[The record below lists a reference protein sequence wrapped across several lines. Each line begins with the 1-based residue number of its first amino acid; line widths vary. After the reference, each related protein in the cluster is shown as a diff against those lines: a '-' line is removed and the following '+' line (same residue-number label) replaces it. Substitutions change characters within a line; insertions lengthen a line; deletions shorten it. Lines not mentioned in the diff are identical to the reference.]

1 MSEKTITQDEV
12 KYVAQLVERA
22 RIAQKIAESYPQ
34 ERVDEL
40 VMAIAWSTVKKDVA
54 RELAQMAYDESKM
67 GNVETKFMKFR
78 NKVPCVLDELKRQ
91 KSVGLI
97 EEIPEKGLRKYAK
110 PVGVVGAL
118 IPSTQPE
125 MTPVVKAMFGLKA
138 RNAVLFSPHP
148 RTRNTTLKVVDY
160 MRAALKERDAPP
172 DLLICAENPSIP
184 MSQEIMKRCD
194 LVVATGGAGM
204 VRAAYSSGTPAYG
217 VGVGNDVAIVDETAD
232 IKDAAQKIFISK
244 NFDYASGCSCE
255 NAIVIHESVY
265 DAMVAELKALGS
277 YMCSAEEKARL
288 RKVMWPEPGKLN
300 MKIITQPA
308 SLIAGLAELPIPENC
323 QVIMVE
329 ESGSGGDFP
338 FSGEKLS
345 VVIAVYKYSGGI
357 EKAIEILNANQA
369 YQGAGHSCSIHSR
382 NQENIRQVSLKTYT
396 TRVMVC
402 QGTNTGNS
410 GTWTNGMPRTV
421 VLGCGTWGGN
431 IASENIVLK
440 HFYNTTWVS
449 EPLNVPV
456 PGLKEVFGEFMD
468 EE

>member
-1 MSEKTITQDEV
+1 MSEKAITQEEI
-12 KYVAQLVERA
+12 KYVSHLIERA
-22 RIAQKIAESYPQ
+22 RKAQKIAESYSQ

-40 VMAIAWSTVKKDVA
+40 VMAVAWSTVKEKVA
-54 RELAQMAYDESKM
+54 RELSQMAYDESQM
-67 GNVETKFMKFR
+67 GNVNTKFMKFR
-78 NKVPCVLDELKRQ
+78 NKVPCVLDELKTQ

-97 EEIPEKGLRKYAK
+97 EEIPEKGLKKYAK
-110 PVGVVGAL
+110 PVGVVAAL

-125 MTPVVKAMFGLKA
+125 MTPVVKGMFGLKA

-148 RTRNTTLKVVDY
+148 RTQKTTLKVVEY
-160 MRAALKERDAPP
+160 MRATLKKYGAPE

-184 MSQEIMKRCD
+184 LSQEIMKQCD

-204 VRAAYSSGTPAYG
+204 VHAAYSSGTPAYG

-232 IKDAAQKIFISK
+232 LKDAAQKIFTSK

-255 NAIVIHESVY
+255 NSIVIHESVY
-265 DAMVAELKALGS
+265 NAMIAEMKLLGS
-277 YMCSAEEKARL
+277 YLCNAKEKARL
-288 RKVMWPEPGKLN
+288 QNVMWPEPGKLS

-308 SLIAGLAELPIPENC
+308 SLIAGLADISIPEDC
-323 QVIMVE
+323 QVLMVE
-329 ESGSGGDFP
+329 ETGSGSAFP

-345 VVIAVYKYSGGI
+345 VVVAIYKYSGGI
-357 EKAIEILNANQA
+357 ENAIEILNANQA
-369 YQGAGHSCSIHSR
+369 YQGAGHSCSIHSK
-382 NQENIRQVSLKTYT
+382 NQDNIREVCMKTYT

-449 EPLNVPV
+449 EPLDVKIPT
-456 PGLKEVFGEFMD
+456 LKEVFGDIMD
-468 EE
+468 E

>member
-1 MSEKTITQDEV
+1 MSEKIITQEEV
-12 KYVAQLVERA
+12 GYISQLIERA
-22 RIAQKIAESYPQ
+22 RKAQKIAESYTQ
-34 ERVDEL
+34 EQVDEL
-40 VMAIAWSTVKKDVA
+40 VMAIAWSTVKKEVA
-54 RELAQMAYDESKM
+54 QELAQMAYDESKM

-91 KSVGLI
+91 KSIGLI
-97 EEIPEKGLRKYAK
+97 EEIPEKGLKKYAK

-148 RTRNTTLKVVDY
+148 RTQKTTLKVVNY
-160 MRAALKERDAPP
+160 MRAALKKHGAPE
-172 DLLICAENPSIP
+172 DLLLCAENPSIP
-184 MSQEIMKRCD
+184 MSREIMKQCD

-204 VRAAYSSGTPAYG
+204 VHAAYSSGTPAYG

-232 IKDAAQKIFISK
+232 LKDAAQKIFISK
-244 NFDYASGCSCE
+244 NFDHASGCSCE
-255 NAIVIHESVY
+255 NAMVIHESVY
-265 DAMVAELKALGS
+265 EAMIAEMKALGS
-277 YMCSAEEKARL
+277 YMCGAEEKARL
-288 RKVMWPEPGKLN
+288 QKVMWPEPGKLS

-308 SLIAGLAELPIPENC
+308 TLIAGLAELPIPENC
-323 QVIMVE
+323 KVIMVE
-329 ESGSGGDFP
+329 ETGSGSQFP

-345 VVIAVYKYSGGI
+345 IVMAVYKYSGGI
-357 EKAIEILNANQA
+357 DNAIEILNANQA
-369 YQGAGHSCSIHSR
+369 YQGAGHSCSIHSQD
-382 NQENIRQVSLKTYT
+382 QENIRQVCLKTYT

-449 EPLNVPV
+449 EPLNVSIPS
-456 PGLKEVFGEFMD
+456 LKDVFGDFMD

>member
-1 MSEKTITQDEV
+1 MSEKDISQKEIE
-12 KYVAQLVERA
+12 YVSQLVKRA
-22 RIAQKIAESYPQ
+22 KAAQQIAESYTQ

-40 VMAIAWSTVKKDVA
+40 IMAIAWSTVKEKVA
-54 RELAQMAYDESKM
+54 RELAQMAYDESRM
-67 GNVETKFMKFR
+67 GNVDTKFMKFR
-78 NKVPCVLDELKRQ
+78 NKVPCVLDELKTQ

-97 EEIPEKGLRKYAK
+97 EEIPEKGLKKYAK
-110 PVGVVGAL
+110 AVGVVAAL

-148 RTRNTTLKVVDY
+148 RTQKTTLKVVSY
-160 MRAALKERDAPP
+160 MREALKKYGAPE

-184 MSQEIMKRCD
+184 LSREIMRQCD

-204 VRAAYSSGTPAYG
+204 VHAAYSSGTPAYG

-232 IKDAAQKIFISK
+232 LKDAAQKIFTSK

-255 NAIVIHESVY
+255 NSIVIHESVY
-265 DAMVAELKALGS
+265 DDMLAELKALGS
-277 YMCSAEEKARL
+277 YMCTAEEKTRL
-288 RKVMWPEPGKLN
+288 QDVMWPEAGKLS

-308 SLIAGLAELPIPENC
+308 SLIAGLADITIPGNC
-323 QVIMVE
+323 QVLMVE
-329 ESGSGGDFP
+329 ETGSGSAFP

-345 VVIAVYKYSGGI
+345 VVVAIYKYSGGI
-357 EKAIEILNANQA
+357 ENAIEILNANQA
-369 YQGAGHSCSIHSR
+369 YQGAGHSCSIHSKS
-382 NQENIRQVSLKTYT
+382 EANIREVSLKTYT

-449 EPLNVPV
+449 EPLDMKVPT
-456 PGLKEVFGEFMD
+456 LKEVFGDFMD
-468 EE
+468 E